1 MLVKMS
7 KVEIVGIKGLFFDV
21 LETLQDMGILHL
33 EDISKKKGPRYATLV
48 PMEMDPVMEEEKNR
62 LQNLAMRNNAILG
75 ELTPPAERVQRSAVK
90 EQYNNYSGRK
100 LEDISNLVEDEEDSL
115 KGLISRKQEL
125 EVELSRLSKYEPII
139 KKVYPLASQVTT
151 SEHYTSIALLV
162 EKKYAAVLDYI
173 KDELDKITNKQCEI
187 HTARVD
193 EDTYAAI
200 VIFNKI
206 YSEQVHN
213 FLAAENVNQVRL
225 PSEMSEKPYDEA
237 LKEIEA
243 KFQEI
248 PPQLA
253 KVQKEIDDISD
264 KWYVQLLAL
273 KEYLADRITSI
284 DAIPKFGQ
292 SGHVFVITGWMPAD
306 KVNETRRALDQK
318 FEGKVELTEEVV
330 SHEELEQA
338 PVELRNNPMIKPF
351 EFIYVLV
358 RRPKYGSLDPTF
370 LVAIFFPILFGF
382 MLGDMGYALVL
393 IAVVF
398 FLKRWLKKR
407 GQEKGI
413 MELFA
418 NVLLISSISAFVF
431 GFIYLEFF
439 GNILLKAFNIEGTT
453 TAGVEYFNPVIVFG
467 ETANGKEWGWPI
479 ERAAQVN
486 KDMFKLLLVVVLG
499 IGALQMSIGLIL
511 GIIDRLREGE
521 RKHAIE
527 KIGWLMVILGI
538 TIALFF
544 VWAYK
549 VQAGAFIGVA
559 IAITGVVLGAYGG
572 GFGGGIEA
580 VLIFGNILSYA
591 RLYGIALA
599 SVIMANVANELA
611 AEFGGWLMP
620 VGILVAALLHTL
632 NLALGVLSPSIQ
644 SLRLNLV
651 ETFGKFYQES
661 EEEYS
666 PFKKTGGE

>member
-393 IAVVF
+393 MAVVF

-413 MELFA
+413 LELFA
-418 NVLLISSISAFVF
+418 NVLLISSISAFLF
-431 GFIYLEFF
+431 GILYFEFF
-439 GNILLKAFNIEGTT
+439 GNLLFKIIWGENYHLVWQWGTT
-453 TAGVEYFNPVIVFG
+453 S
-467 ETANGKEWGWPI
+467 NGQAWGWPI
-479 ERAAQVN
+479 ERAAHYN
-486 KDMFKLLLVVVLG
+486 KDMFKLLLVVVLA
-499 IGALQMSIGLIL
+499 IGALQMSLGLIL

-521 RKHAIE
+521 RKHAME

-538 TIALFF
+538 AVALFF

-549 VQAGAFIGVA
+549 VQAGALVGVA
-559 IAITGVVLGAYGG
+559 IAIAGVVLGAYGG

-599 SVIMANVANELA
+599 SVIMADVANELA

-661 EEEYS
+661 EEEYD